1 MSTRDTLIQY
11 LETVLPATEGLEG
24 IKLVKSIR
32 ANDVLSQPILVVKT
46 VSFVKLAEAPIG
58 NMMGEFLLTLVSPH
72 NDIERAEDELDDLLE
87 LLLPA
92 LFNSHLVWTSATQ
105 VSLEGHLAYDIAVS
119 NILK

>member
-1 MSTRDTLIQY
+1 MSTRDTLIQF
-11 LETVLPATEGLEG
+11 LETILPSTEGLEG

-72 NDIERAEDELDDLLE
+72 NDIERAEDDLDDLLE
-87 LLLPA
+87 VLLPA

>member
-72 NDIERAEDELDDLLE
+72 NDIERAEDDLDDLLE
-87 LLLPA
+87 VLLPA

>member
-87 LLLPA
+87 VLLPA

-105 VSLEGHLAYDIAVS
+105 VSLEGRLAYDIAVS